1 MSQRAD
7 MDIIISKIKR
17 GEIVKKLVGL
27 FLVSC
32 LALVGCS
39 QKEAKEGEIKV
50 GLVTDLAR
58 SRG

>member
-1 MSQRAD
+1 

-39 QKEAKEGEIKV
+39 QKEVKEGEIKV